1 MTPPSRSESD
11 AAEPR
16 DALRISRE
24 VTGALAAGMP
34 VVALESTLISHGL
47 PAPRNVEVA
56 LAAEA
61 AVRRHGAVP
70 ATIAVHDGR
79 LSVGL
84 AAAEIEALADAASS
98 ALESGRALTKASRH
112 NLAAALETGAWAGT
126 TVSATMIAAAL
137 AGIRVFAT
145 GGIGGV
151 HRGGESSLDI
161 SADLDELARTAVL
174 VVCAGPKSILDVPRT
189 LEVLETHGVPVVGLE
204 TDEVPGFFARA
215 SGLPVHIR
223 VDSPRGVAALAL
235 RHWALGLGS
244 GVLVTVPV
252 PEAAALPR
260 DEADAAIARAI
271 EDAEAAGV
279 HGPAAT
285 PWVLAR
291 VAELTDGRSVAANL
305 ALIENDAAVAARIAV
320 ELTRMGTSAG

>member
-1 MTPPSRSESD
+1 MSGRSD
-11 AAEPR
+11 LRVAAEV
-16 DALRISRE
+16 AA
-24 VTGALAAGMP
+24 ALAAGSP

-47 PAPRNVEVA
+47 PSPRNVEVA

-61 AVRRHGAVP
+61 AVRREGAVP
-70 ATIAVHDGR
+70 ATIAVHEGR
-79 LSVGL
+79 VLVGL
-84 AAAEIEALADAASS
+84 NGDEIEALADAAAS
-98 ALESGRALTKASRH
+98 ALLGGRALTKASRH
-112 NLAAALETGAWAGT
+112 NLAAALESGAWAGT
-126 TVSATMIAAAL
+126 TVSATMIAASM

-161 SADLDELARTAVL
+161 SADLDELARTPVL

-189 LEVLETHGVPVVGLE
+189 LEVLETRGVPVVGLG

-223 VDSPRGVAALAL
+223 VDSPAQAAALAL
-235 RHWALGLGS
+235 RHWDLGLGS

-252 PEAAALPR
+252 PEAFALPR
-260 DEADAAIARAI
+260 QEADAAIARAI
-271 EDAEAAGV
+271 ADAEAAGV

-285 PWVLAR
+285 PWILAR
-291 VAELTDGRSVAANL
+291 VAELTDGRSVAANV
-305 ALIENDAAVAARIAV
+305 ALIEHDAAVAARIAV
-320 ELTRMGTSAG
+320 AMAALGDPPA